1 MERLMDVQPSDLL
14 FLAIVIWL
22 AIELTGGGGGGRRK
36 RVPLPA

>member
-1 MERLMDVQPSDLL
+1 MDVQPSDLV

-36 RVPLPA
+36 RLPIVA